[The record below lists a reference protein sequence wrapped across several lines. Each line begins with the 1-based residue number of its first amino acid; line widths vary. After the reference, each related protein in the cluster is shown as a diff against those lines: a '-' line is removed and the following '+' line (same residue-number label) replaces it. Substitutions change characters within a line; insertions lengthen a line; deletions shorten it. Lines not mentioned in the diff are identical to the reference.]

1 MSVRLHKLLAGRG
14 IASRR
19 EAEALVAAGR
29 VAVNGIAAHVG
40 QQVEESDDISVD
52 GVLIP
57 PPSHAVYLALNKPPG
72 VVTTLRPRPGERT
85 VLDLLP
91 AELRMH
97 PVGRLD
103 KDTSGLL
110 LFSNDGEWSNL
121 VTHPRYRIEKEYDV
135 LVRGC
140 PGPEAVEQMRLGI
153 EIEPGVVTAPA
164 RVRRLSSGPD
174 RARISVTVMEGKK
187 RQIRLMAAA
196 VGHPVLALRR
206 VRIGAIRLGDLPE
219 GHWRRLR
226 REEVESIRDHARRA
240 TRGGSPSSA
249 HNRDRRPRRRG

>member
-1 MSVRLHKLLAGRG
+1 MSERLHKLLAARG
-14 IASRR
+14 VASRR

-29 VAVNGIAAHVG
+29 VAVNGVAAHLG
-40 QQVEESDDISVD
+40 QQVEEADEVSVD
-52 GVLIP
+52 GVPIP
-57 PPSHAVYLALNKPPG
+57 PPSHPVYLALNKPPG
-72 VVTTLRPRPGERT
+72 FVTTLRPRAGERT
-85 VLDLLP
+85 VLDLVP
-91 AELRMH
+91 ADIRIH

-110 LFSNDGEWSNL
+110 LFSNDGEWSNI

-135 LVRGC
+135 LVRGS
-140 PGPEAVEQMRLGI
+140 PGPEAVERMRTGV
-153 EIEPGVVTAPA
+153 EIEPGAVTAPA
-164 RVRRLSSGPD
+164 RVRRLSSSPD
-174 RARISVTVMEGKK
+174 RSRISVTVMEGKK

-219 GHWRRLR
+219 GSWRHLR
-226 REEVESIRDHARRA
+226 RDEVESIRDHARRA

-249 HNRDRRPRRRG
+249 HDRHRRPGRGR